1 MEMPFKNIDEIT
13 AMAASC
19 FPLARA
25 AATGI
30 EEDVLDLVAPKAKRD
45 AKMLMLLL
53 RRGTIFEKGVLAK
66 LVELID
72 ELDKEIAEGT
82 YIETHYD
89 NSPEN
94 ASADTSWGQERLTP
108 EADRL
113 KNALIVK
120 SGLVDIVLAEGMDR
134 LNRSQELSANLFSN
148 CDFHG
153 VDIHTLSEGR
163 IEELHIGMKGT
174 MDAMH
179 LKRIAEMTHRG
190 LKGRITDGRSAGGL
204 SYGYRVPIDP
214 KPGLRIT
221 GELEIDQ
228 DQAEVVRRI
237 FQEFS
242 EGNSPRAIAH
252 QLNIES
258 IPSPRGR
265 EWKVNTI
272 YGNAKRGTGILNN
285 ELYAGIRVW
294 NRLQYRKNPETDQR
308 VSRGRDE
315 ADIIRKD
322 VPELRII
329 SEPIWQAVKA
339 RQGEQRRTLTKAAP
353 VALRRKRYLLSGLVR
368 CGQCGGNMT
377 VAGSGKSRAYY
388 CADSK
393 GKGPAVCAGMPG
405 LRLDRLQPLILTGL
419 RDELMTP
426 DAVERFRDQFS
437 ARMAAGSK
445 SREAERVALQRALAK
460 EQKAIGGAMRAVRD
474 DMATNSVYEMLKAA
488 EVKKEAIEA
497 ELAALKTPIIEL
509 PEDLAAVY
517 RARVDALADTLSDA
531 DVVHRASEIL
541 AKLIDRIVIHHDATT
556 GHTAEL
562 EGKLLELLSFADSK
576 NAAAL
581 SGAASSLKL
590 VAGVGFEPTTFRL

>member
-1 MEMPFKNIDEIT
+1 
-13 AMAASC
+13 
-19 FPLARA
+19 
-25 AATGI
+25 
-30 EEDVLDLVAPKAKRD
+30 
-45 AKMLMLLL
+45 
-53 RRGTIFEKGVLAK
+53 
-66 LVELID
+66 
-72 ELDKEIAEGT
+72 
-82 YIETHYD
+82 
-89 NSPEN
+89 
-94 ASADTSWGQERLTP
+94 
-108 EADRL
+108 
-113 KNALIVK
+113 
-120 SGLVDIVLAEGMDR
+120 
-134 LNRSQELSANLFSN
+134 
-148 CDFHG
+148 
-153 VDIHTLSEGR
+153 
-163 IEELHIGMKGT
+163 
-174 MDAMH
+174 
-179 LKRIAEMTHRG
+179 
-190 LKGRITDGRSAGGL
+190 
-204 SYGYRVPIDP
+204 
-214 KPGLRIT
+214 
-221 GELEIDQ
+221 
-228 DQAEVVRRI
+228 
-237 FQEFS
+237 
-242 EGNSPRAIAH
+242 
-252 QLNIES
+252 
-258 IPSPRGR
+258 
-265 EWKVNTI
+265 
-272 YGNAKRGTGILNN
+272 
-285 ELYAGIRVW
+285 
-294 NRLQYRKNPETDQR
+294 
-308 VSRGRDE
+308 
-315 ADIIRKD
+315 
-322 VPELRII
+322 
-329 SEPIWQAVKA
+329 
-339 RQGEQRRTLTKAAP
+339 
-353 VALRRKRYLLSGLVR
+353 
-368 CGQCGGNMT
+368 MT